1 MSEQQNDSDH
11 NFGYNLAHERAI
23 LSSFIFSPELFS
35 DVVDTLKSHHF
46 YLQSHQNI
54 YETMLLLHRSDKPI
68 DESFLRLELERKK
81 KFDERTMVEVLTST
95 PIAHINPYV
104 AQIKEFY
111 TMREIV
117 KLSTVIK
124 QQVSEEK
131 TSDQIIAEVAR
142 FIDVLEMSD
151 QSRAKSFSQLKK
163 EYLLNPPAP
172 VYATGVSFIDEAL
185 NGGIEMGQLIL
196 ISGDPE
202 AGKTILTMQIL
213 KNITKLNP
221 AVLFAFEFTTDSLVK
236 LQMRVESEAY
246 ENEHLQIIDDGY
258 DIVDLEREIKIWAKR
273 GARFF
278 VIDSQMRME
287 NAANNGTM
295 EDRESEKFSRLA
307 KLSHRLNIVI
317 LLIIQNSKADAA
329 ASVISPMGTKKGAH
343 EASIIIH
350 LKLVK
355 DDPENGKKEMR
366 KIIFSKNKQTGQHF
380 KGEVNFNP
388 YTLMFTRPYSAGNSI
403 EYEGHKKG
411 ASIPVEHKD
420 SNGRTTGQSAMK
432 IVEDQLNEVAG
443 GQSGQISMP
452 TI

>member
-1 MSEQQNDSDH
+1 MEEQL
-11 NFGYNLAHERAI
+11 YNLAFERSA
-23 LSSFIFSPELFS
+23 LSSFIFSPELFG
-35 DVVDTLKSHHF
+35 DVIDTLKPHHF
-46 YLQSHQNI
+46 YLNAHQNI
-54 YETMLLLHRSDKPI
+54 YETMQYLYRSDKPI
-68 DESFLRLELERKK
+68 DESFIRDELVNKK
-81 KFDERTMVEVLTST
+81 KFDEKVMVEILITT
-95 PIAHINPYV
+95 PINNLSPYI
-104 AQIKEFY
+104 AKIKELY
-111 TMREIV
+111 TIRE
-117 KLSTVIK
+117 LLRLTTLIK
-124 QQVSEEK
+124 QQVVEENK

-142 FIDVLEMSD
+142 YIDILEMSD
-151 QSRAKSFSQLKK
+151 QSRAKSFSQLKR

-172 VYATGVSFIDEAL
+172 IYPTGVSFIDEAL
-185 NGGIEMGQLIL
+185 NGGFEMGQLIL
-196 ISGDPE
+196 VSGDPE

-213 KNITKLNP
+213 KNITKMNP

-246 ENEHLQIIDDGY
+246 ENVNLQIIDDGY

-278 VIDSQMRME
+278 VIDSQMRIE

-307 KLSHRLNIVI
+307 KLAHKLNIDI

-350 LKLVK
+350 LKRLK

-366 KIIFSKNKQTGQHF
+366 EIIFSKNKQTGQHF

-388 YTLMFTRPYSAGNSI
+388 YTLMFTRPYGAGGT
-403 EYEGHKKG
+403 ETKYTGH
-411 ASIPVEHKD
+411 IPVEHQDAGGK
-420 SNGRTTGQSAMK
+420 TTGQSSMSLIGEQLSEIAGEGK
-432 IVEDQLNEVAG
+432 IDMAQL
-443 GQSGQISMP
+443 
-452 TI
+452 

>member
-1 MSEQQNDSDH
+1 MEEQL
-11 NFGYNLAHERAI
+11 YNLAFERSA
-23 LSSFIFSPELFS
+23 LSSFIFSPELFE
-35 DVVDTLKSHHF
+35 DVIDTLKPHHF
-46 YLQSHQNI
+46 YLSAHKNI
-54 YETMLLLHRSDKPI
+54 YETMLYLYRNDKPI
-68 DESFLRLELERKK
+68 DESFIQMELQSKK
-81 KFDERTMVEVLTST
+81 KFDERTMVEILTSN
-95 PIAHINPYV
+95 PISNLNSYIAK
-104 AQIKEFY
+104 IKDLY
-111 TMREIV
+111 TLRELLRLTI
-117 KLSTVIK
+117 VIK
-124 QQVSEEK
+124 QDIYEENKSSE
-131 TSDQIIAEVAR
+131 QLIAEVAR

-163 EYLLNPPAP
+163 EYLSNPTAP

-236 LQMRVESEAY
+236 LQMRVESDAY
-246 ENEHLQIIDDGY
+246 ENHNLMIIDDGY

-273 GARFF
+273 GSRFF
-278 VIDSQMRME
+278 VIDSQMRIE
-287 NAANNGTM
+287 NGANTGTM

-307 KLSHRLNIVI
+307 KLSHRLNVVI

-350 LKLVK
+350 LKRVK
-355 DDPENGKKEMR
+355 DDPEKGKKEMR
-366 KIIFSKNKQTGQHF
+366 EIIFSKNKQTGQHF

-388 YTLMFTRPYSAGNSI
+388 FTLMFTRPYSSGDSI
-403 EYEGHKKG
+403 EYAGHKKSN
-411 ASIPVEHKD
+411 SIPIEHKD
-420 SNGRTTGQSAMK
+420 AHGKTTGQGAMSF
-432 IVEDQLNEVAG
+432 IADQLNEI
-443 GQSGQISMP
+443 SGEEKIDIAQL
-452 TI
+452 